1 MATLLKG
8 VAQGARGLFASD
20 EDEDELD
27 ADLEALLVRLT
38 LAHSP
43 RSPRAPGRDCLDA
56 LFLARSDWTVVCRT
70 TAGATRFLS

>member
-38 LAHSP
+38 LAQPAVSP
-43 RSPRAPGRDCLDA
+43 SSWC
-56 LFLARSDWTVVCRT
+56 T
-70 TAGATRFLS
+70 LS